1 MLINVDMGKH
11 AYLIM
16 AHGNFSQLK
25 QLLSLLDDKRNDL
38 YLHIDSK
45 AGYIDK
51 NQFTNVVGESNLF
64 FIKRRSVTWGGD
76 SQIRLEMDLLESAV
90 HQEQY
95 DYIHLLSGVDFPIKS
110 KKYIFDFFEKHK
122 GTEFVMID
130 KLNANETAASRCN
143 KHYVF
148 QNKIGRKNKLFYK
161 VIQQSVLWVETWCG
175 VNRLNAAELS
185 TLRKGPNWF
194 SITGD
199 FAKYVVNH
207 KGWILHIFSHTLCA
221 DEVFLQTLLWRSPFK
236 KCLYINDNLK
246 YTNLRVTDWQRG
258 NPYVW
263 QNEDI
268 EYLISSP
275 YLFARKFDTVRDNYI
290 FNRIKSLN

>member
-1 MLINVDMGKH
+1 MGKH
-11 AYLIM
+11 AYLVM
-16 AHGNFSQLK
+16 AHGAFGQLK
-25 QLLSLLDDKRNDL
+25 QLLSLLDDKSNDIF
-38 YLHIDSK
+38 LHIDSK
-45 AGYIDK
+45 AGEIDRT
-51 NQFTNVVGESNLF
+51 QFVAALRDSSLF

-76 SQIRLEMDLLESAV
+76 TQIKLEMDMLENAI
-90 HQEQY
+90 QQGCYE
-95 DYIHLLSGVDFPIKS
+95 YIHLLSGVDFPIKS
-110 KKYIFDFFEKHK
+110 KKYIFDFFERHK

-130 KLNANETAASRCN
+130 KQNDNVTALKRCN
-143 KHYVF
+143 KHYLF

-161 VIQQSVLWVETWCG
+161 AIQKIILGIEALWKY
-175 VNRLNAAELS
+175 NRLKDADCS
-185 TLRKGPNWF
+185 SFRKGPNWF
-194 SITGD
+194 SITGE
-199 FAKYVVNH
+199 FAQYVVNH
-207 KGWILHIFSHTLCA
+207 KVWISQVFSHTLCA

-236 KCLYINDNLK
+236 KRIYINDNLK

-275 YLFARKFDTVRDNYI
+275 YLFARKFDTVKDNYI